1 MICYVSGA
9 QRRICAKDIRGH
21 KKQLPHYDDM
31 LCLQEIESGG
41 ALHWPPNADEW
52 QYYMEEAR
60 MTVCATTGNACCPA
74 GNVGKAPFVYP
85 EIIWISRFRMIHERR
100 ESARQKATTP
110 PGLVCWDSHQRLS
123 GSAHSSRNGVRP
135 MAKCHGSD
143 AYRYRRARGHHRIPA
158 LLDIFLRV
166 ARCGQYKRG
175 TSHERSDARWNG
187 DRGKW
192 CGKPI

>member
-1 MICYVSGA
+1 MHDRLCHDGK
-9 QRRICAKDIRGH
+9 RLLPCGERGQSAFRTWTIH
-21 KKQLPHYDDM
+21 REYWRQTL
-31 LCLQEIESGG
+31 I
-41 ALHWPPNADEW
+41 
-52 QYYMEEAR
+52 
-60 MTVCATTGNACCPA
+60 
-74 GNVGKAPFVYP
+74 YP

-166 ARCGQYKRG
+166 ASCGQYKRG

-187 DRGKW
+187 DRGKR